1 MASTV
6 RRVRWRVSAF
16 ERWRKL
22 GPLCSLKS
30 ANISRSLLQKRK
42 PTANPRGQVLLL
54 LLLKGGGEGGHPA
67 EKEISSNGRA
77 VRERR
82 TSISPGKRSSSNAN
96 SAATATSTANA
107 NPRPGKMVSVPANYS
122 SRTSSSPKLPLA
134 SRPTSPA
141 TAAS

>member
-1 MASTV
+1 MMLSVTSV
-6 RRVRWRVSAF
+6 VVSLDDNMVPISAV
-16 ERWRKL
+16 E
-22 GPLCSLKS
+22 SLVELLLTELVAEEKTHRQS
-30 ANISRSLLQKRK
+30 SRSR
-42 PTANPRGQVLLL
+42 P
-54 LLLKGGGEGGHPA
+54 
-67 EKEISSNGRA
+67 SSPSSQGRRRRRTPSRERNQQQRSSS
-77 VRERR
+77 RERR